1 MNAEKISC
9 KDMESLMMAL
19 MDGELDDAKKT
30 LVIAHLQKCSKC
42 SLEYDELK
50 KVKEIASEMKLKK
63 LPEFYW
69 DEYWKHIYNRIER
82 GLSWL
87 FISIGLIIVLGFS
100 AWYLINSL
108 IADQKM
114 PPLLKGGIYVLLL
127 GFIILIISILR
138 EKMLVRKVDKYR
150 EIER

>member
-1 MNAEKISC
+1 
-9 KDMESLMMAL
+9 
-19 MDGELDDAKKT
+19 
-30 LVIAHLQKCSKC
+30 
-42 SLEYDELK
+42 
-50 KVKEIASEMKLKK
+50 MKLKK

-87 FISIGLIIVLGFS
+87 FIAIGLIIVLGFS
-100 AWYLINSL
+100 GWHLINSL
-108 IADQKM
+108 IDDQKM
-114 PPLLKGGIYVLLL
+114 PPLLKGGVYILLL
-127 GFIILIISILR
+127 GFIILVISILR